1 MSHSNYTPN
10 YGSARE
16 MYAYGADSFHGT
28 DSRPENRAEFDR
40 FINKVKADAL
50 REAVEEFESHVGA
63 GEFEEQTCRNGT
75 HWTHAVESWDHQGP
89 FMYWLLN
96 RADQIES
103 GGGAR

>member
-40 FINKVKADAL
+40 FINKVKADAWAEGYETGCSSPYGTATPSGKPYDPEPNPY
-50 REAVEEFESHVGA
+50 RE
-63 GEFEEQTCRNGT
+63 
-75 HWTHAVESWDHQGP
+75 
-89 FMYWLLN
+89 
-96 RADQIES
+96 
-103 GGGAR
+103 

>member
-40 FINKVKADAL
+40 FINKVKADAWAEGYETGCSSPTERPRRRASRMTL
-50 REAVEEFESHVGA
+50 NPTRTESRSN
-63 GEFEEQTCRNGT
+63 Q
-75 HWTHAVESWDHQGP
+75 
-89 FMYWLLN
+89 
-96 RADQIES
+96 
-103 GGGAR
+103 